1 MAAPG
6 QHAARP
12 VTPRSVVATV
22 LTVLVVLALG
32 VSVALPAYQAYA
44 TKQQGQELAGKV
56 LAVCGQGGDAAAP
69 LVAIHAC
76 PLAQDLRA
84 TTQVAASA
92 PVSGVTPAE
101 IQAMIKEE
109 VARQLPRATAAPE
122 VVLPPEA
129 TAPIEGGVS
138 PRPTGVPGVAG
149 LPGDSS
155 YPGPA
160 MPEQVQSTRSPGAR
174 EQRPPL
180 RYGYPTSR
188 QQGDYQR
195 PPVRTVTERAPAP
208 VTVTEQ
214 APPTVTQTAPAPAP
228 VTQDVNQPAPQQ
240 APAPADQGVSLL
252 DGVGGLL
259 NGLGNA
265 L

>member
-32 VSVALPAYQAYA
+32 VSIGLPAYQAYS

-56 LAVCGQGGDAAAP
+56 LAICGQGGDAAAP

-101 IQAMIKEE
+101 IQAMIREE
-109 VARQLPRATAAPE
+109 IARQMSRAPAPM
-122 VVLPPEA
+122 A
-129 TAPIEGGVS
+129 GGVS

-149 LPGDSS
+149 LPGESS
-155 YPGPA
+155 VPGPA
-160 MPEQVQSTRSPGAR
+160 EPPPSNEQVQSTTTEQAPPVR
-174 EQRPPL
+174 ERQPSIQ
-180 RYGYPTSR
+180 YDYPSSR
-188 QQGDYQR
+188 RMDNRR

-214 APPTVTQTAPAPAP
+214 APPTVTQTVQAPAPAP
-228 VTQDVNQPAPQQ
+228 VTQDVNQPQQAAPQP
-240 APAPADQGVSLL
+240 AAPADQGVPLL

>member
-84 TTQVAASA
+84 TAQVAASA

-109 VARQLPRATAAPE
+109 VARQLPRAVAPA
-122 VVLPPEA
+122 V
-129 TAPIEGGVS
+129 PIEGGVT

-149 LPGDSS
+149 LPGDGSS
-155 YPGPA
+155 PGPA
-160 MPEQVQSTRSPGAR
+160 ELPPNEQIQSTATERAPQLR
-174 EQRPPL
+174 DRQPPIQ
-180 RYGYPTSR
+180 YGYPASR
-188 QQGDYQR
+188 REGAR
-195 PPVRTVTERAPAP
+195 HPPERTVTEQPPAP

-214 APPTVTQTAPAPAP
+214 APPTVTQTAPAP
-228 VTQDVNQPAPQQ
+228 VTRDVNQPEQAAQPAPQP
-240 APAPADQGVSLL
+240 AAPADQGVPLL

-259 NGLGNA
+259 NGLGNG

>member
-12 VTPRSVVATV
+12 VTPRSVVATA

-32 VSVALPAYQAYA
+32 VSIGLPAYQAYS

-56 LAVCGQGGDAAAP
+56 LAVCGEGGDAAAP
-69 LVAIHAC
+69 LIAIHAC

-84 TTQVAASA
+84 TTQAAASA

-101 IQAMIKEE
+101 IQAMIREE
-109 VARQLPRATAAPE
+109 VARQMSRAP
-122 VVLPPEA
+122 
-129 TAPIEGGVS
+129 APIAGGAL

-149 LPGDSS
+149 LPGESS
-155 YPGPA
+155 SPGPA
-160 MPEQVQSTRSPGAR
+160 EPPSNEQVQSTTTEQAPPTR
-174 EQRPPL
+174 ERQPSIQ
-180 RYGYPTSR
+180 YGYPSGAR
-188 QQGDYQR
+188 QGDRR

-214 APPTVTQTAPAPAP
+214 APPTVTQTVQAPAPAP
-228 VTQDVNQPAPQQ
+228 VTQDVNQPAQAAQPAPQ
-240 APAPADQGVSLL
+240 APADQGVPLL